1 MQASPRKKKKK
12 KPKKKKKA
20 TSLDS
25 PPASPSPSAL
35 SMESVASAAAKMNL
49 SEHTSPKKSG
59 STSSVDSSL
68 KASLPKSAAFYSP
81 STTSL
86 GIGETTT
93 AQSSHSYLQ
102 TLNIKTEKKIKTRP
116 DHASLFSNDGDEKR
130 GLFSKI
136 SSKVASKD
144 KESEMKEAKQSWFSK
159 LSKKTTGY
167 MHQLLKTGEDAGA
180 DGKGTMK
187 WEQFLKV
194 G

>member
-25 PPASPSPSAL
+25 PPASPSPSAP

-49 SEHTSPKKSG
+49 SEQTSPKKSG
-59 STSSVDSSL
+59 STSSVNSSL
-68 KASLPKSAAFYSP
+68 KASLPKSAFSSS

-102 TLNIKTEKKIKTRP
+102 TLNYKTEKKIKTRP
-116 DHASLFSNDGDEKR
+116 DHASLFSNDDDEKS

-136 SSKVASKD
+136 SSKVAGKD
-144 KESEMKEAKQSWFSK
+144 KEDEMKEAKQSWFSK

-167 MHQLLKTGEDAGA
+167 MHQLLKGGEDPGA
-180 DGKGTMK
+180 AGKGTMK

>member
-1 MQASPRKKKKK
+1 
-12 KPKKKKKA
+12 
-20 TSLDS
+20 
-25 PPASPSPSAL
+25 
-35 SMESVASAAAKMNL
+35 MESVASAAAKMNL
-49 SEHTSPKKSG
+49 SEQTSPKNSA
-59 STSSVDSSL
+59 STSSVNSSL
-68 KASLPKSAAFYSP
+68 KASLPKSAFYSS

-102 TLNIKTEKKIKTRP
+102 SLNYKTEKKIKTRP
-116 DHASLFSNDGDEKR
+116 DHASLFSNDDDEKR

-136 SSKVASKD
+136 SPTVTGKD
-144 KESEMKEAKQSWFSK
+144 KEDEMKEAKQSWFSK

-167 MHQLLKTGEDAGA
+167 MHQLLKTGEEPGA
-180 DGKGTMK
+180 DGKGNMK